1 MPGTQGAVGAKS
13 FKPNGARS
21 IETRVSAVE
30 GRMDALE
37 QTLVD
42 NRAATASE
50 SQATHDLLTEVLRA
64 VGKPSNGPGQPAS
77 GVYWAI
83 AAVSERLSPF
93 EQRWQ
98 QVKGGLTVL
107 AAVGV
112 PSGALIW
119 FMEGHR
125 LTKLFGG

>member
-1 MPGTQGAVGAKS
+1 MPGSLSAVGAKS

-21 IETRVSAVE
+21 IENRVSNVE

-37 QTLVD
+37 QTLAS
-42 NRAATASE
+42 NRAATAQE
-50 SQATHDLLTEVLRA
+50 SQATHELLTEVLSA

-98 QVKGGLTVL
+98 QVKGGLTTI
-107 AAVGV
+107 GV
-112 PSGALIW
+112 ILIPLGVLIW
-119 FMEGHR
+119 FLSGEK
-125 LTKLFGG
+125 LTKLLHG